1 MLLIIYKVSFCN
13 NFKWIM
19 IIRIVLLKW
28 SMIFFI
34 KKEIL
39 VVILIF
45 LILLITIK
53 ISVVSMDAIELRG
66 IMSMDFLSSSLVVLR
81 VYVCLLR
88 LLRSKKVVRDKI
100 FGLLILIL
108 RLVLVL
114 AFSVSRFFLF
124 FFFFEAVLIPLII
137 IIVGWGYQPERLQ
150 ASVYIFIYTVFG
162 SLFFIFG
169 ARFMYFNGQRDRI
182 LRIYNIVVKR
192 NTFFWWL
199 FVLGFIIKLPVYP
212 FHLWLPKAHVEAP
225 VAGSIILAGVV
236 LKLGGYGVIRLTNFV
251 YIIRVW
257 KIFGFLIRF
266 SLLGGLYARLVCC
279 RQVDLKCLVA
289 YSSIGHMRLVM
300 LGCLRNSIIGVKGA
314 LVVIIG
320 HGFCSSGLFRIVNSF
335 YLNSLSRR
343 LFINKG
349 LLIKIPCLTIA
360 RFLLCI
366 GNMAAPPRLNLFG
379 EVLLFICV
387 LRISFVFLL
396 VFMAIRFIRAVY
408 SLYLYVVSCHGKIRD
423 YFNSCRVVRYLDIFV
438 LSCHFFP
445 LNFLLFFFI

>member
-1 MLLIIYKVSFCN
+1 
-13 NFKWIM
+13 M
-19 IIRIVLLKW
+19 IIRIILSRWL
-28 SMIFFI
+28 MFFFMR
-34 KKEIL
+34 KEIL
-39 VVILIF
+39 IVIFMI
-45 LILLITIK
+45 LILLIIIK
-53 ISVVSMDAIELRG
+53 VGVISIDAVELIG
-66 IMSMDFLSSSLVVLR
+66 IISRDFLSIGLVVLR
-81 VYVCLLR
+81 VYICLLR
-88 LLRSKKVVRDKI
+88 VLRRKKVVRDKL
-100 FGLLILIL
+100 FSLLVLIL

-124 FFFFEAVLIPLII
+124 FFFFEAALIPLII

-150 ASVYIFIYTVFG
+150 ASTYMFIYTVFG
-162 SLFFIFG
+162 SLFFLFG
-169 ARFMYFNGQRDRI
+169 VRFMYFRGQRDRI
-182 LRIYNIVVKR
+182 LRLYGTITKR
-192 NTFFWWL
+192 NTSFWWL

-236 LKLGGYGVIRLTNFV
+236 LKLGGYGIVRLINFV
-251 YIIRVW
+251 HIIGVW

-266 SLLGGLYARLVCC
+266 GLLGGLYARLVCC

-289 YSSIGHMRLVM
+289 YSSVGHMSLVM
-300 LGCLRNSIIGVKGA
+300 LGCLRNSMIGIKGA

-349 LLIKIPCLTIA
+349 LLIKMPCLTIA

-379 EVLLFICV
+379 EVLLFVCV

-396 VFMAIRFIRAVY
+396 VFIAMRFIRAIY
-408 SLYLYVVSCHGKIRD
+408 SLYLYVISCHGKARD
-423 YFNSCRVVRYLDIFV
+423 YLNSSRIVRYLDIFV
-438 LSCHFFP
+438 LGCHFFP